1 MRGFLELPL
10 LHGHEWAVGWTEKMN
25 ELTKD
30 DLNKLDD
37 MLEDLIV
44 YYNHEEVP
52 KVYDDK
58 VQDVYDLLDKIRTLK
73 DTLLK

>member
-1 MRGFLELPL
+1 MD
-10 LHGHEWAVGWTEKMN
+10 

-44 YYNHEEVP
+44 YYNREEIGYYNRGDVP
-52 KVYDDK
+52 RDDK
-58 VQDVYDLLDKIRTLK
+58 VQEVYDLLDKIRTLK